1 MAWVGEET
9 LEGQR
14 EHDPHECGA
23 VKSVGAHLVLGEP
36 RDEVVAGGVVEVDEG
51 LLALELRG
59 LHQERAAALE
69 QGVHGGEAVV
79 VEDADEEG
87 ADVDVFGAGAVAARQ
102 EPVGD
107 RDHHRDKRVFGV
119 LRRGGVFDA
128 GVDGDD
134 AFALARRERRE
145 REGAHKGASAVER
158 AHDAADGVGGVDV
171 DGAVVVARKRVRG
184 AAHGATLPYSAVKR
198 SAHRSAAERLA
209 QGSAAER
216 SAQRFA
222 ELSGGAAPRRADAF
236 LVPRLHRE
244 RTVPEGPPEGMNF
257 MSEAP
262 SSPTPTLRPLL
273 GLAVG
278 ALAVFL
284 VELTLMRAVAQV
296 TWPPFAFLALSAA
309 MLGGG
314 LAGTLLV
321 LRPDWSRAP
330 ELPAAGG
337 VVVAVG
343 APAAMVAVLLAGL
356 EPLRVGVELQAT
368 VVFIAVLLALALP
381 FVGLALSLSALLLE
395 FSAHP
400 HRVYGADLTGAA
412 IGSFIS
418 VALLDG
424 LGTAPAGALA
434 GALGAVSA
442 LLLARGVAL
451 RAVGVA
457 ALVGGLAFLPA
468 AKEIVPRPTADKRV
482 GVDPAR
488 DVLALLK
495 AHGQLHTVDGA
506 DGRVDVL
513 PAKPA
518 AAVLIDLGA
527 AVTRAPVYP
536 AKYAPRDAVSAG
548 FLARSPAGGD
558 VLIVGSGAGY
568 EVAGALLHGA
578 AHVDAV
584 EVSAAVLAAAKDGS
598 IPSSKAVYDDARVSA
613 HLEEARSFL
622 EQQDRKGEGKRWR
635 HIVAAHTISNAA
647 VTVNAMRLAEDFLLT
662 RESLHTLLGHVSDDG
677 VLYMTRPSS
686 QIDLLADLARD
697 ALRAEGVVDVDAH
710 IALLVRDVE
719 DPFFRGLLVSKQ
731 ALTISQLDAPGG
743 HHWIAAPPP
752 TGERLPTDERPF
764 FHRQS
769 DDVAHDASAR
779 LRIEGPALAESA
791 VAWVGGLSVALSAF
805 VIVLPLLFRRRGI
818 DFTASVGAARVERRP
833 ALAHLVVAC
842 MLGLGFM
849 CLELSLAQRLTLL
862 CGRPAVAFAAV
873 VGGMLLGAGLAGLA
887 ASRAR
892 VRLSLTVAL
901 ALSALGAALSVFA
914 PPLLDALGV
923 LTLPPFLRAAI
934 AATVAAVLS
943 APLGLGFPELVAV
956 ASRRSPS
963 AAPWLYGLNA
973 TVSVGA
979 TALHAGIAP
988 LFGLVGTTVIAAACY
1003 AIGAAVVAVHDRE
1016 RQPQSA

>member
-1 MAWVGEET
+1 MKA
-9 LEGQR
+9 
-14 EHDPHECGA
+14 
-23 VKSVGAHLVLGEP
+23 VGAHLVLGEA

-51 LLALELRG
+51 LLALELRR

-69 QGVHGGEAVV
+69 EGVHRREALV

-102 EPVGD
+102 EAVGD
-107 RDHHRDKRVFGV
+107 RHHHGYEGVFGV
-119 LRRGGVFDA
+119 LRRWVFHA

-134 AFALARRERRE
+134 ALAFAGGEGRKGQRAH
-145 REGAHKGASAVER
+145 EGAPAVEG
-158 AHDAADGVGGVDV
+158 ADDGADGGVDV
-171 DGAVVVARKRVRG
+171 AVGVAAVGVAAVDVAVDARKRVRG
-184 AAHGATLPYSAVKR
+184 AGHGETLPYFKVR
-198 SAHRSAAERLA
+198 RP
-209 QGSAAER
+209 
-216 SAQRFA
+216 
-222 ELSGGAAPRRADAF
+222 AAPRRAVRMLSWSHGCA
-236 LVPRLHRE
+236 VRE
-244 RTVPEGPPEGMNF
+244 PVPEGPPEGMNF

-731 ALTISQLDAPGG
+731 ALTIPQLDAPGG
-743 HHWIAAPPP
+743 HHWIPAPPP

-769 DDVAHDASAR
+769 DDVGHDASAR

-887 ASRAR
+887 ASRAQ

-1003 AIGAAVVAVHDRE
+1003 AIGAAVVAIHDRD